1 MINGLH
7 MSGVSRSLLE
17 NAETGGRPGT
27 NRPSRAA
34 GLEAVGDRIDQAR
47 SYSL

>member
-1 MINGLH
+1 

-17 NAETGGRPGT
+17 NAETGDRPAT

-34 GLEAVGDRIDQAR
+34 GLEAVGDRIDQAP
-47 SYSL
+47 SHNL